1 MRNGNLL
8 ERKTWGTYIMNGTRL
23 AKKNDL
29 AMKVMVAFAIAKIA
43 VLIINHKTQKGF
55 VPLLVLFALFAV
67 GNVVFQLINDRSE
80 LMKFT
85 SVTAF
90 SVLVLVSVFVSGS
103 VMEALPI
110 FIAMGM
116 CIIYMDTFHIR
127 VTCGVSTLGILVETI
142 IQIAKHGFAL
152 SATWIEILL
161 LAAIFTFGI
170 LMACN
175 ITLREQETD
184 RQEIEYHVAYQ
195 EEITENMVKVVD
207 NGNAHIEQLQSKLD
221 NFQAAT
227 AEVTKSVDAISTGV
241 TDTAENME
249 VSTTMTQQIQ
259 DIIDNLIDVKDNT
272 VQSTHRAIESVKS
285 GLDIIESLKDK
296 SDDIN
301 VANEDVTRVSEE
313 LCEKI
318 QSAEEIT
325 QIIYQI
331 SSQTNLLALNASI
344 EAARAGEQGRGFAVV
359 ADEIRKL
366 ADDTR
371 SSIDS
376 ITQLLKGVTDLAN
389 HTSDLVRR
397 SVEAVSEQA
406 KYIEAADGSFQT
418 IAGAVEELSGDMKQ
432 LDKLSGNLD
441 ASNNSIIDGLA
452 NQQAASEE
460 IAANA
465 QSSAD
470 LCETNLN
477 ELNGVIDEL
486 NEIAKIIGSLRAADL
501 DEINQILEETTVQA
515 ANADTTDYSDY
526 FSEDDGQVA
535 ENLTIAS
542 EEEAESEETDP
553 TEETEPVETDS
564 TEGVSEETSE
574 DFGDSQAGI
583 DEAYESWEDAEDSG
597 ENSGIEENR
606 DEEATEEDEEI
617 SEDPET
623 EDDTAYDEETDEE
636 DSDQE

>member
-103 VMEALPI
+103 VMDALPI

-127 VTCGVSTLGILVETI
+127 VTCGASTLGILVETI
-142 IQIAKHGFAL
+142 IQIAKHGFAP
-152 SATWIEILL
+152 SVTWVEILL

-227 AEVTKSVDAISTGV
+227 AEVTRSVDAISTGV

-272 VQSTHRAIESVKS
+272 VQSTQRAIESVKS

-397 SVEAVSEQA
+397 SVDAVSEQA

-452 NQQAASEE
+452 NQRAASEE

-553 TEETEPVETDS
+553 TEETESVETDS